1 MNTSVLKEKIVGFA
15 VMMLLFIGVFLIQH
29 TPLKAAEK
37 FVIGISQFAEH
48 PALDAVRQGFEDELK
63 AQGVET
69 EIIYKN
75 AQGDTGVA
83 GIIAQK
89 FAADKVDL
97 IFGIATISAQTA
109 KQATNTIPVLFSA
122 VTDPVHSQLV
132 NSMENVGGNVTG
144 TTDAS
149 PMDKQLALFKQLDS
163 SIEKV
168 GIIYNTSESNSEIQV
183 AQAKE
188 IVKPLGMEIV
198 TVGVNNINDIPQAV
212 NSLSSKADALYVIT
226 DNIVASAAGLIAK
239 SAAERKMLTIA
250 AEEGPV
256 KSGLLMT
263 DGLSYYELG
272 KQTGIMAKKILVDK
286 VNPKDM
292 PVESLQN
299 TTKIVNENTMKK
311 LKLDKNNPAFEG
323 AVFVK

>member
-1 MNTSVLKEKIVGFA
+1 MNTSILKEKIVGFA
-15 VMMLLFIGVFLIQH
+15 VMMFLIIGVFLIQH

-63 AQGVET
+63 AQGVEA

-109 KQATNTIPVLFSA
+109 KQATDTIPVLFSA

-132 NSMENVGGNVTG
+132 NSMENVGRNVTG

-149 PMDKQLALFKQLDS
+149 PMDKQLALFKQLNS
-163 SIEKV
+163 NIKKV

-188 IVKPLGMEIV
+188 IAKSLGIEIV

-212 NSLSSKADALYVIT
+212 NSLSSKADALYAIT

-256 KSGLLMT
+256 KNGLLMT

-272 KQTGIMAKKILVDK
+272 KQTGLMAKKILVDK

-311 LKLDKNNPAFEG
+311 LKLDKNNPAFER

>member
-75 AQGDTGVA
+75 AQGDTGAA

-109 KQATNTIPVLFSA
+109 KQATDTIPVLFSA

-311 LKLDKNNPAFEG
+311 LKLDKNNPAFER

>member
-75 AQGDTGVA
+75 AQGDTGAA

-109 KQATNTIPVLFSA
+109 KQATDTIPVLFSA

-163 SIEKV
+163 NIKKV

-256 KSGLLMT
+256 KNGLLMT

-311 LKLDKNNPAFEG
+311 LKLDKNNPAFER